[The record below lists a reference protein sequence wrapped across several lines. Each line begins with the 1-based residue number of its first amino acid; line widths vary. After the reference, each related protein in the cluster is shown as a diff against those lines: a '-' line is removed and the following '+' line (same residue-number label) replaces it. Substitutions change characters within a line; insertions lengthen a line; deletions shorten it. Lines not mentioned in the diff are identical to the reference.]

1 MAWACATMRTG
12 SQVAETTGRDRR
24 PRARAIPPCR
34 MPAARKA
41 AVKRGPSRPRLAAH
55 NHARELCDLTGR
67 HGRPGRCTRTHSRQ
81 SRCPQQQKRG
91 KGKNRKRAGQEG
103 TVAEARRGRGREGT
117 DTGVPWW
124 GRPLFSTRIAM
135 SRSHIVLVHAARQSW
150 TQDAG
155 HEPAAGSR
163 PLPFPR
169 LSADREEELLVPGA
183 GGESRARRCRAP
195 GSYWWLS
202 EASDGWL
209 ALLGGGGRRTGGG
222 PWWVGLPGLV
232 VSKRYRWCKLQD
244 MPNYCRWRP
253 EKNIAPVQVLCGFH
267 FCELR
272 LLLPRW

>member
-55 NHARELCDLTGR
+55 NHARELCDDLTGR

-81 SRCPQQQKRG
+81 RKGQGKRG
-91 KGKNRKRAGQEG
+91 RSPKRDEEGGGRARTRAYLDGRARCSPPASPCQGHTSSSSTPRAKAERRTLGTSRQPDRGHFRSLVCLPIERKSC
-103 TVAEARRGRGREGT
+103 
-117 DTGVPWW
+117 WC
-124 GRPLFSTRIAM
+124 
-135 SRSHIVLVHAARQSW
+135 
-150 TQDAG
+150 
-155 HEPAAGSR
+155 
-163 PLPFPR
+163 
-169 LSADREEELLVPGA
+169 LVPGA

-195 GSYWWLS
+195 GSYWWLG

-232 VSKRYRWCKLQD
+232 VSKRYR
-244 MPNYCRWRP
+244 
-253 EKNIAPVQVLCGFH
+253 
-267 FCELR
+267 
-272 LLLPRW
+272 